1 MQHVDSYLTQHR
13 EAHLEELKEF
23 LRFPSISALSAH
35 KEDMVRTAQWLAAAL
50 ERAGLENARVLPTQ
64 GHPAVYAEWLHEP
77 GAPTA
82 LVYGHYDVQPV
93 DPLHLWETP
102 PFEPSIRDGKIYARG
117 AVDDKGQVFAQV
129 KAVEALLRTEGRLP
143 VNLKFL
149 IEGEEEVGSR
159 HLPELLEQ
167 HRDLLRAD
175 VVVISDTSFFAPDVP
190 AVTVGLRGLVALE
203 LTLRGPRRD
212 LHSGVYGGAV
222 QNPLHALVQLLA
234 SLRSPDGRILVEG
247 FYDKVRPL
255 SPEER
260 EAWARLPFD
269 PEAFRE
275 EVGAPALFGEA
286 GYTPL
291 EQTWARP
298 TLEINGLWG
307 GFTGEGTK
315 TVLPAE
321 AHAKITCRLV
331 PDQDPDE
338 IYDLVAAQLRK
349 NLPPGVTLEV
359 RKEKGKGRPV
369 LTPVDHPAVQ
379 AAFDALRETYG
390 KEPVPIRSGGSIP
403 IVESF
408 ATILGLPAV
417 LMGFGL
423 PGENEHAPN
432 EHWDLAQFDGATR
445 TLARYWH
452 KLAAAL
458 GSGARG

>member
-1 MQHVDSYLTQHR
+1 MQHVDSYLAQHR

-50 ERAGLENARVLPTQ
+50 ERAGLENARILPTA
-64 GHPAVYAEWLHEP
+64 GHPAVYAEWLHAP

-149 IEGEEEVGSR
+149 IEGEEEIGSR

-291 EQTWARP
+291 EQVWARP

-338 IYDLVAAQLRK
+338 IYERVEAQLRK

-369 LTPVDHPAVQ
+369 LTPVDHPAVR

-423 PGENEHAPN
+423 PNENEHAPN

-458 GSGARG
+458 GPGA